1 MGNISGKIWG
11 QTELVFANS
20 NIEFH
25 RIDIKKGGTCSKH
38 KHNYKFNCFYCMAGQ
53 LLIRT
58 WKNDYYLVDETLL
71 NSGDF
76 MSVAPGEYHQFEAI
90 EDCIAF
96 ELYYAHFDHDDIQRE
111 TVGELKQ

>member
-25 RIDIKKGGTCSKH
+25 RIDIKGGTCSKH
-38 KHNYKFNCFYCMAGQ
+38 KHNYKFNGFYCMAGQ

-58 WKNDYYLVDETLL
+58 WK
-71 NSGDF
+71 
-76 MSVAPGEYHQFEAI
+76 MI
-90 EDCIAF
+90 MI
-96 ELYYAHFDHDDIQRE
+96 
-111 TVGELKQ
+111 

>member
-38 KHNYKFNCFYCMAGQ
+38 KHNYKFNGFYCMAGQ

-58 WKNDYYLVDETLL
+58 WKNDYDLVDETILGP
-71 NSGDF
+71 GDF
-76 MSVAPGEYHQFEAI
+76 TQVKPNEYHQFI
-90 EDCIAF
+90 GLEDGVAF
-96 ELYYAHFDHDDIQRE
+96 EKKYGVKVY
-111 TVGELKQ
+111 G

>member
-38 KHNYKFNCFYCMAGQ
+38 KHNYKFN
-53 LLIRT
+53 
-58 WKNDYYLVDETLL
+58 
-71 NSGDF
+71 
-76 MSVAPGEYHQFEAI
+76 
-90 EDCIAF
+90 
-96 ELYYAHFDHDDIQRE
+96 
-111 TVGELKQ
+111 

>member
-1 MGNISGKIWG
+1 MGNISGKVWG

-25 RIDIKKGGTCSKH
+25 RIDIKKGGVCSKH
-38 KHNYKFNCFYCMAGQ
+38 KHNFKFNGFYCMAGQ

-58 WKNDYYLVDETLL
+58 WKNDYDLVDETVL

-76 MSVAPGEYHQFEAI
+76 MSVAPGEYHQFEAL
-90 EDCIAF
+90 EDD
-96 ELYYAHFDHDDIQRE
+96 L
-111 TVGELKQ
+111 

>member
-1 MGNISGKIWG
+1 MGNISGKVWG

-25 RIDIKKGGTCSKH
+25 RIDIKKGVVCSKH
-38 KHNYKFNCFYCMAGQ
+38 KHNFNY
-53 LLIRT
+53 
-58 WKNDYYLVDETLL
+58 DLVDETLL

-76 MSVAPGEYHQFEAI
+76 MSVAPGEYHQFEALD
-90 EDCIAF
+90 DCIAF

>member
-38 KHNYKFNCFYCMAGQ
+38 KHNYKFNGFYCMAGQ
-53 LLIRT
+53 LLI
-58 WKNDYYLVDETLL
+58 LSLI
-71 NSGDF
+71 
-76 MSVAPGEYHQFEAI
+76 HI
-90 EDCIAF
+90 
-96 ELYYAHFDHDDIQRE
+96 
-111 TVGELKQ
+111 

>member
-1 MGNISGKIWG
+1 
-11 QTELVFANS
+11 V
-20 NIEFH
+20 
-25 RIDIKKGGTCSKH
+25 CSKH
-38 KHNYKFNCFYCMAGQ
+38 KHNFKFNGFYCMAGQ

-58 WKNDYYLVDETLL
+58 WKNDYDLVDETLL

-76 MSVAPGEYHQFEAI
+76 MSVAPGEYHQFEAM

-111 TVGELKQ
+111 TVGELKDPITPYDATR